1 MAKVIKE
8 TIKISI
14 AVVATVF
21 MTTFVLGVVN
31 GAKGAEGREDYS
43 VYDVPL
49 LGNALR
55 GADALGLIV
64 GEKIKGKDQPKN
76 PKS

>member
-31 GAKGAEGREDYS
+31 GARDGKKDYGA
-43 VYDVPL
+43 YDIPL
-49 LGNALR
+49 LGQALR
-55 GADALGLIV
+55 GAEALGLIV
-64 GEKIKGKDQPKN
+64 GEKMKWKDQPKN
-76 PKS
+76 SKS

>member
-14 AVVATVF
+14 AVGATVF
-21 MTTFVLGVVN
+21 LTTFVLGVVN
-31 GAKGAEGREDYS
+31 GAGEGKKDYGA
-43 VYDVPL
+43 YDIPL
-49 LGNALR
+49 LGKALR
-55 GADALGLIV
+55 GTDALGKSV
-64 GEKIKGKDQPKN
+64 GEKMKGKDQPKN